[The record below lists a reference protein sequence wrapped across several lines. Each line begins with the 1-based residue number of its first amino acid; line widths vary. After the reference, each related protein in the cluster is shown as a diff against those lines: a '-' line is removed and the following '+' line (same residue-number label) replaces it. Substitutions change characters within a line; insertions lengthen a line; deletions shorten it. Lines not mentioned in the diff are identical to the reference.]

1 MPPLPLLLSRLIDVY
16 IFIILA
22 GVVLSW
28 FRLPDSNPLVQLI
41 KQVTEPV
48 YRAIRSIIPT
58 QFGSIDLAPLLVIVA
73 LSLLQKLLY

>member
-1 MPPLPLLLSRLIDVY
+1 MPPTLLISRLIDVY

-28 FRLPDSNPLVQLI
+28 LRLPESNSLVQLI
-41 KQVTEPV
+41 KQATEPV

-58 QFGSIDLAPLLVIVA
+58 QFGGIDIAPLLVIVA
-73 LSLLQKLLY
+73 LSLVQKMLY